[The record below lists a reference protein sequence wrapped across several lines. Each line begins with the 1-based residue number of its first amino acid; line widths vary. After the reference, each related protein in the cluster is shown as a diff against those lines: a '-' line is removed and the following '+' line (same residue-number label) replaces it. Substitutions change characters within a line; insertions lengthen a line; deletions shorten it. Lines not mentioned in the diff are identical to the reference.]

1 MKKALLSFGAIM
13 IIALPVLAKM
23 PKIDVKGEIRVRAEE
38 INNAADFKNTDA
50 AGNNDD
56 KDSHVKHRVRVWLGS
71 ELSDGIGAHICL
83 CKPDTGREWAKQGAG
98 DLNKLQDNIAFR
110 HAYLTIDDVADLV
123 DLALGRQEIG
133 TKDRELVLWEDAIDA
148 KKASVELRDLSLSA
162 ICAKANENGAA
173 NDTDTNIQGL
183 TGSIALDLLGG
194 IDLAGY
200 GYRKTIHKPV
210 KDNTDKN
217 NVIGGKVSGSLDIAS
232 TLNYS
237 AEYAKQVGGTPTDRD
252 ANAYRVCL
260 GYTTEV
266 EGLGKLSIEGSYLKM
281 SGTEGATADAKSY
294 SGIDPDLDYY
304 AVLVDDQRAV
314 IFTPAGGVDLTKVN
328 GRKDLN
334 INAQITP
341 EAIDNITLGI
351 SYTSF
356 STAEKVKATGNKTS
370 LGSELD
376 LSCSYR
382 YSDTTKIT
390 GTYARF
396 SPGDIWATGNRD
408 TASMLRCELLTKF

>member
-23 PKIDVKGEIRVRAEE
+23 PKVDVKGEIRVRGEE
-38 INNAADFKNTDA
+38 INNATDFKNTDA

-56 KDSHVKHRVRVWLGS
+56 KDSHVKHRVRVWLES
-71 ELSDGIGAHICL
+71 ELSDGVGAHICL
-83 CKPDTGREWAKQGAG
+83 EKPDKGSEWARWGFNTVEGVQW
-98 DLNKLQDNIAFR
+98 DTNLR
-110 HAYLTIDDVADLV
+110 HAYLTIDDVAALV
-123 DLALGRQEIG
+123 DLSLGRQGIG
-133 TKDRELVLWEDAIDA
+133 ELNRELVLWYDAIDA
-148 KKASVELRDLSLSA
+148 KKASAKLGNLSLSA
-162 ICAKANENGAA
+162 ICAKAREDGA
-173 NDTDTNIQGL
+173 NDDTDTDIQGL
-183 TGSIALDLLGG
+183 NGSIPLDLLGG

-200 GYRKTIHKPV
+200 GYRKTIHDPV
-210 KDNTDKN
+210 KDKTDKN

-252 ANAYRVCL
+252 AHAYRVCL

-266 EGLGKLSIEGSYLKM
+266 EGLGRLSLEGSYLKM

-294 SGIDPDLDYY
+294 TGIAPNLDYY
-304 AVLVDDQRAV
+304 AALVDDQRAV
-314 IFTPAGGVDLTKVN
+314 IFTPAGGVDLTTVN
-328 GRKDLN
+328 GRKDIN

-356 STAEKVKATGNKTS
+356 STAEKRGGKTN

-376 LSCSYR
+376 LSCSYK
-382 YSDTTKIT
+382 YSEATSIT

-396 SPGDIWATGNRD
+396 SPGDLINGSDAATMIRG
-408 TASMLRCELLTKF
+408 ELLTKF